1 MLNLNEVWKTWQY
14 ALGSFEDKTTQPYDN
29 RVTVIR
35 SIILLWYIV
44 TNSFIV
50 AGVLRH
56 W

>member
-1 MLNLNEVWKTWQY
+1 MLNLREVWKTWQY
-14 ALGSFEDKTTQPYDN
+14 ALGSFEDKTTKDYDN
-29 RVTVIR
+29 KVTVIR
-35 SIILLWYIV
+35 TFILIWYLV